1 MNIVQP
7 VRDLSQLESM
17 KKVLKSTNIRDY
29 AMFVV
34 GINIGLRISDLL
46 SLRWQD
52 VADGRGRPF
61 NCVTIREIKTGKERT
76 FKLNKNAQKALVELV
91 EANGYTPEGFLFRS
105 RKGQN
110 RPISR
115 VQAWE
120 ILNHAARTIGIR
132 EKIGSHS
139 LRKTFGYFAFKQGAS
154 LTLLMKVF
162 GHSSEAITA
171 RYIGITQDD
180 INQVYV
186 NLNI

>member
-1 MNIVQP
+1 
-7 VRDLSQLESM
+7 
-17 KKVLKSTNIRDY
+17 
-29 AMFVV
+29 
-34 GINIGLRISDLL
+34 
-46 SLRWQD
+46 
-52 VADGRGRPF
+52 
-61 NCVTIREIKTGKERT
+61 
-76 FKLNKNAQKALVELV
+76 
-91 EANGYTPEGFLFRS
+91 
-105 RKGQN
+105 
-110 RPISR
+110 